1 MWTAN
6 LFQVTTGQIGP
17 QLQLEAATWSVS
29 LNDIES
35 ISVQL
40 RKSDLPQVDLQRW
53 FAPWW
58 AGIVLMYDGVPIVAG
73 PLVARPAESFRFI
86 YLEAR
91 GIRQILTRRFVIREL
106 DSWGNLAK
114 DVVQYKGLSLGT
126 IAKKV
131 VQLSTTPKAGG
142 SLPISYPIADQTVR
156 DDADHQR
163 TYNGYNIA
171 NLYTHDVLT
180 KISEVTRGPD
190 IMFRPRLVREDQLT
204 FDMLYGDEFDPRI
217 PQKITPLWDTAAI
230 NGNVVD
236 MDIVHTG
243 TYQTDRVFSTGAGL
257 EQGTLIK
264 MAEDERRRQQGFP
277 LLESVTNI
285 TSDSENPSV
294 ILNHAKG
301 VLASNL
307 NALTEIQMTVR
318 ADGDYYLGSFWSG
331 DLAYVHFDNSWV
343 TFKEGNQKMRIL
355 NVNGNL
361 TTNVRMSLQTE
372 D

>member
-40 RKSDLPQVDLQRW
+40 RKSDLPRVDLQRW
-53 FAPWW
+53 FSPWW

-91 GIRQILTRRFVIREL
+91 GIRQVLTRRLVIREMS
-106 DSWGNLAK
+106 DWSKLAS

-126 IAKKV
+126 IAKRV
-131 VQLSTTPKAGG
+131 VQLSTSPKAGG
-142 SLPISYPIADQTVR
+142 SLPISYPIPDQTVV

-163 TYNGYNIA
+163 TYKGYNLA

-180 KISEVTRGPD
+180 KLSEVSRGPD

-204 FDMLYGDEFDPRI
+204 FDMLYGDEHDPRI
-217 PQKITPLWDTAAI
+217 TQKITPLWDTSAS
-230 NGNVVD
+230 NGAVVD

-243 TYQTDRVFSTGAGL
+243 TYQTDRVFATGAGIDA
-257 EQGTLIK
+257 GTLVR
-264 MAEDERRRQQGFP
+264 MSENQRQRQEGYP
-277 LLESVTNI
+277 LLETVTTI
-285 TSDSENPSV
+285 SDSENPTV
-294 ILNHAKG
+294 VLNHSKG
-301 VLASNL
+301 ALAANL
-307 NALTEIQMTVR
+307 KALTEIQMTVR
-318 ADGDYYLGSFWSG
+318 AEAEFYLGSFWSG
-331 DLAYVHFDNSWV
+331 DLAYVYFDDSWV
-343 TFKEGNQKMRIL
+343 AFKEGTQKMRIL

-361 TTNVRMSLQTE
+361 SNNVRMSLQTE